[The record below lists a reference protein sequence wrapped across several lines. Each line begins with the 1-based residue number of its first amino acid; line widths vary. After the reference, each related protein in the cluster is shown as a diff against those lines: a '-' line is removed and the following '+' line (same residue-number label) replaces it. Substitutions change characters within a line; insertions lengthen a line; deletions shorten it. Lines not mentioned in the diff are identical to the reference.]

1 MSNPDLTPTI
11 ADEVPWSDG
20 ITEYDEAHAVV
31 YLRLLDAKAEG
42 ADADEMARLVLGI
55 DPVKEPS
62 RARKAL
68 ASHIRRAEW
77 MTEKGYR
84 QLLGH

>member
-1 MSNPDLTPTI
+1 MSNPGLTPTI

-20 ITEYDEAHAVV
+20 ITDYDQSHAVV
-31 YLRLLDAKAEG
+31 YLRLLDAKAAG
-42 ADADEMARLVLGI
+42 AGDDEMARLVLGI
-55 DPVKEPS
+55 DPVKQPD

-68 ASHIRRAEW
+68 ASHVRRAEW